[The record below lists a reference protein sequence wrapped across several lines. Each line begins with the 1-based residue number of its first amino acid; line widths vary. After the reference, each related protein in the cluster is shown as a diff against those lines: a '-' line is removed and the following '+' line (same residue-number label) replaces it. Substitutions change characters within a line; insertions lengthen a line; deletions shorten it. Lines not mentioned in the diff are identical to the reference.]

1 MLLVERM
8 PIRSFED
15 ADGLSWRVWATL
27 PSSGTVLSSGFEQG
41 WLTFECDTGGLRR
54 LAPIP
59 AGWES
64 ATAQRL
70 CLYCRAAREMPRRT
84 TPVSGEL
91 VNLESQALRSESDAR

>member
-1 MLLVERM
+1 M